1 MQYKSNQGI
10 PFALQV
16 HNEIIVSL
24 KLFNKL
30 KKINYDRTKTNVFYL
45 HRVWTLQMTGSVKV
59 EDRFE
64 SFSVSEMVISGQF
77 YVMISTST

>member
-1 MQYKSNQGI
+1 M
-10 PFALQV
+10 PFAL
-16 HNEIIVSL
+16 HKEIMLLL